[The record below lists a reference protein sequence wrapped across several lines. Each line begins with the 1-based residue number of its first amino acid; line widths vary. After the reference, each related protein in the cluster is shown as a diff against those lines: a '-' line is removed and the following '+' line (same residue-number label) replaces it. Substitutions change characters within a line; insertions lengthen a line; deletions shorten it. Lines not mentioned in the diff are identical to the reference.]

1 MAIIYSYPQAT
12 VKPSDRILASDTT
25 QTGNPTINI
34 TVGGIANYILTLLGF
49 GSGTPGYMPVWVTD
63 QQLGN
68 SYIRQIT
75 SPTGVGTTIHTVKAT
90 FESNVGVLGDT
101 GLEGNLNV
109 GGAVPTTAE
118 FLADVTTEV
127 RGDANFYKRVNVGT
141 IGTLNANP
149 FQIYNTTQFYGDIRD
164 SGGNIGTNTQVLSS
178 LGAGSGVE
186 WVDQLPSGLNFKGT
200 WDAFNN
206 VPVLASGVGVQGDY
220 YIVSADGTTN
230 LDGFNSWEIG
240 DWCVFNGT
248 VWQEIDNQNIFS
260 GTGTANTMT
269 KWTGTTSLGDS
280 QTTDN
285 GTDIVMSAAGLLSLG
300 GAAAVGIDIGNSQ
313 VSTIEFT
320 NTGNININAT
330 VGTVRFNNSEVSFSP
345 GVAVMDAAANPG
357 AAGQVLS
364 STGTQVQWIDVS
376 AGAGAI
382 SGSGTVDTVVRWT
395 PSGVEL
401 GDSSIRDDLSAL
413 LLTPA
418 VKTTVD
424 CPTIE
429 LLPTVAA
436 TIGTAGVTTTF
447 DGVNDFQND
456 AKFAA
461 KIIDNFGSSGTS
473 GQVLASTITA
483 TQWVSPLLNTS
494 GARQVSVSVDF
505 NELGNL
511 ATTPKQLIASPGVG
525 KAIEVLSVAFKY
537 TFNTTVYD
545 FTSYLVVCADGFV
558 GSVQAIQSGIKETY
572 MNAASDILLGNQNAT
587 AAFGFGAQELVENT
601 AIILGTPG
609 IDPTQGDG
617 DLRLNIIYRILNVSN
632 MTVDIT

>member
-68 SYIRQIT
+68 SYVYQIT
-75 SPTGVGTTIHTVKAT
+75 GPNTSIHTEKAT
-90 FESNVGVLGDT
+90 FEKNVGVLGDA
-101 GLEGNLNV
+101 GIEGNLNV

-118 FLADVTTEV
+118 FLADVTTNV

-149 FQIYNTTQFYGDIRD
+149 LQIYNTTQFYGDIRD

-200 WDAFNN
+200 WNADLNIPA
-206 VPVLASGVGVQGDY
+206 LASGVGTQGDY
-220 YIVSADGTTN
+220 YIVSHDGTTN

-260 GTGTANTMT
+260 GSGTVNTMT

-280 QTTDN
+280 SVTDDGN
-285 GTDIVMSAAGLLSLG
+285 TITMNPAVQVLVPVDAGLTGTNNVIGNAAGGTNEFYGVSYFQAAPSAVRFDCEIRDNT
-300 GAAAVGIDIGNSQ
+300 GAA
-313 VSTIEFT
+313 
-320 NTGNININAT
+320 
-330 VGTVRFNNSEVSFSP
+330 
-345 GVAVMDAAANPG
+345 G
-357 AAGQVLS
+357 AAGQVLA
-364 STGTQVQWIDVS
+364 STGAGQVEWINASS
-376 AGAGAI
+376 AAGVI
-382 SGSGTVDTVVRWT
+382 GGSGTLNTIPKWT
-395 PSGVEL
+395 PSGTEL
-401 GDSSIRDDLSAL
+401 GDSKITDDG
-413 LLTPA
+413 
-418 VKTTVD
+418 TTITLDSNVVLGNGPTDTIKCIGEINIKEDLVD
-424 CPTIE
+424 ST
-429 LLPTVAA
+429 
-436 TIGTAGVTTTF
+436 
-447 DGVNDFQND
+447 
-456 AKFAA
+456 
-461 KIIDNFGSSGTS
+461 GSSGLS
-473 GQVLASTITA
+473 GYVLQSTGSQVE
-483 TQWVSPLLNTS
+483 WVSSLANTS
-494 GARQVSVSVDF
+494 GAREISVSVDF

-525 KAIEVLSVAFKY
+525 KVIEVLSVAFKY

-558 GSVQAIQSGIKETY
+558 GNTDAIQSGFKETLI
-572 MNAASDILLGNQNAT
+572 NGASDVLVGNQSGVNL
-587 AAFGFGAQELVENT
+587 GFGGQSIVENT
-601 AIILGTPG
+601 ALILGTPG

>member
-49 GSGTPGYMPVWVTD
+49 GSGTPGTMPVWVTD

-75 SPTGVGTTIHTVKAT
+75 SPPTTIHTVKAT

-109 GGAVPTTAE
+109 GGAVATTSE
-118 FLADVTTEV
+118 FLSNVILNV
-127 RGDANFYKRVNVGT
+127 RGDANFYQRVNVGT
-141 IGTLNANP
+141 VGTTNASP
-149 FQIYNTTQFYGDIRD
+149 IQIYNTTQFYGDIRD
-164 SGGNIGTNTQVLSS
+164 TGGNIGTNTQVLSS
-178 LGAGSGVE
+178 LGAGAGVS
-186 WVDQLPSGLNFKGT
+186 WVDQLPSGLTYKGT
-200 WDAFNN
+200 WDANAN
-206 VPVLASGVGVQGDY
+206 IPALASGVGVQGDY
-220 YIVSADGTTN
+220 YIVSVDGTTN
-230 LDGFNSWEIG
+230 LDGFNSWQRG
-240 DWCVFNGT
+240 DWCVFNGS

-260 GTGTANTMT
+260 GAGTTNVMT
-269 KWTGTTSLGDS
+269 KFTGPTSLGDS
-280 QTTDN
+280 QTTDD
-285 GTDIVMSAAGLLSLG
+285 GTNIVMNT
-300 GAAAVGIDIGNSQ
+300 AVGGITLNSSSDLSIDS
-313 VSTIEFT
+313 
-320 NTGNININAT
+320 AT
-330 VGTVRFNNSEVSFSP
+330 VLHLNQSNPTISIKNWGPTVFEESAYFKQEIIDSTT
-345 GVAVMDAAANPG
+345 ATG

-364 STGTQVQWIDVS
+364 STGAGTVQWIDVS

-401 GDSSIRDDLSAL
+401 GDSSIKDDLNAL
-413 LLTPA
+413 LLKPA

-424 CPTIE
+424 SPTIE

-456 AKFAA
+456 AKFNA
-461 KIIDNFGSSGTS
+461 KVIDTTGSSGTS
-473 GQVLASTITA
+473 GQVLASTIAA
-483 TQWVSPLLNTS
+483 TQWVSPLTNTS
-494 GARQVSVSVDF
+494 GARQISVSVDF

-511 ATTPKQLIASPGVG
+511 STTPKQLIASPGVG

-545 FTSYLVVCADGFV
+545 FTSYLVVCADGFI
-558 GSVQAIQSGIKETY
+558 GNVQAIQSGIKETY
-572 MNAASDILLGNQNAT
+572 MNAAGDILLGNQNAT

-601 AIILGTPG
+601 AIVLGTPG

>member
-49 GSGTPGYMPVWVTD
+49 GSGTPGTMPVWVTD

-75 SPTGVGTTIHTVKAT
+75 SPPTTIHTVKAT

-109 GGAVPTTAE
+109 GGAVATTSE
-118 FLADVTTEV
+118 FLSNVILNV
-127 RGDANFYKRVNVGT
+127 RGDANFYQRVNVGT
-141 IGTLNANP
+141 VGTTNASP
-149 FQIYNTTQFYGDIRD
+149 IQIYNTTQFYGDIRD
-164 SGGNIGTNTQVLSS
+164 TGGNIGTNTQVLSS
-178 LGAGSGVE
+178 LGAGAGVS
-186 WVDQLPSGLNFKGT
+186 WVDQLPSGLTYKGT
-200 WDAFNN
+200 WDANAN
-206 VPVLASGVGVQGDY
+206 IPALASGVGVQGDY
-220 YIVSADGTTN
+220 YIVSVDGTTN
-230 LDGFNSWEIG
+230 LDGFNSWQRG
-240 DWCVFNGT
+240 DWCVFNGS

-260 GTGTANTMT
+260 GAGTTNVMT
-269 KWTGTTSLGDS
+269 KFTGPTSLGDS
-280 QTTDN
+280 QTTDD
-285 GTDIVMSAAGLLSLG
+285 GTNIVMNTAIGGITLNSSSDLS
-300 GAAAVGIDIGNSQ
+300 IDS
-313 VSTIEFT
+313 
-320 NTGNININAT
+320 AT
-330 VGTVRFNNSEVSFSP
+330 VLHLNQSNPTISIKNWGPTVFEESAYFKQEIIDSTT
-345 GVAVMDAAANPG
+345 ATG

-364 STGTQVQWIDVS
+364 STGAGTVQWIDVS

-401 GDSSIRDDLSAL
+401 GDSSIKDDLNAL
-413 LLTPA
+413 LLKPA

-424 CPTIE
+424 SPTIE

-456 AKFAA
+456 AKFNA
-461 KIIDNFGSSGTS
+461 KVIDTTGSSGTS
-473 GQVLASTITA
+473 GQVLASTIAA
-483 TQWVSPLLNTS
+483 TQWVSPLTNTS
-494 GARQVSVSVDF
+494 GARQISVSVDF

-511 ATTPKQLIASPGVG
+511 STTPKQLIASPGVG

-545 FTSYLVVCADGFV
+545 FTSYLVVCADGFI
-558 GSVQAIQSGIKETY
+558 GNVQAIQSGIKETY
-572 MNAASDILLGNQNAT
+572 MNAAGDILLGNQNAT

-601 AIILGTPG
+601 AIVLGTPG

>member
-49 GSGTPGYMPVWVTD
+49 GSGTPGTMPVWVTD

-75 SPTGVGTTIHTVKAT
+75 SPPTTIHTVKAT

-109 GGAVPTTAE
+109 GGAVATTSE
-118 FLADVTTEV
+118 FLSNVILNV
-127 RGDANFYKRVNVGT
+127 RGDANFYQRVNVGT
-141 IGTLNANP
+141 VGTTNASP
-149 FQIYNTTQFYGDIRD
+149 IQIYNTTQFYGDIRD
-164 SGGNIGTNTQVLSS
+164 TGGNIGTNTQVLSS
-178 LGAGSGVE
+178 LGAGAGVS
-186 WVDQLPSGLNFKGT
+186 WVDQLPSGLTYKGT
-200 WDAFNN
+200 WDANAN
-206 VPVLASGVGVQGDY
+206 IPALASGVGVQGDY
-220 YIVSADGTTN
+220 YIVSVDGTTN
-230 LDGFNSWEIG
+230 LDGFNSWQRG
-240 DWCVFNGT
+240 DWCVFNGS

-260 GTGTANTMT
+260 GAGTTNVMT
-269 KWTGTTSLGDS
+269 KFTGPTSLGDS
-280 QTTDN
+280 QTTDD
-285 GTDIVMSAAGLLSLG
+285 GTNIVMNT
-300 GAAAVGIDIGNSQ
+300 AVGGITLNSSSDLSIDS
-313 VSTIEFT
+313 
-320 NTGNININAT
+320 AT
-330 VGTVRFNNSEVSFSP
+330 VLHLNQSNPTISIKNWGPTVFEESAYFKQEIIDSTT
-345 GVAVMDAAANPG
+345 ATG

-364 STGTQVQWIDVS
+364 STGAGTVQWIDVS

-401 GDSSIRDDLSAL
+401 GDSSMKDDLNAL
-413 LLTPA
+413 LLKPA

-424 CPTIE
+424 SPTIE

-456 AKFAA
+456 AKFNA
-461 KIIDNFGSSGTS
+461 KVIDTTGSSGTS
-473 GQVLASTITA
+473 GQVLASTIAA
-483 TQWVSPLLNTS
+483 TQWVSPLTNTS
-494 GARQVSVSVDF
+494 GARQISVSVDF

-511 ATTPKQLIASPGVG
+511 STTPKQLIASPGVG

-545 FTSYLVVCADGFV
+545 FTSYLVVCADGFI
-558 GSVQAIQSGIKETY
+558 GNVQAIQSGIKETY
-572 MNAASDILLGNQNAT
+572 MNAAGDILLGNQNAT

-601 AIILGTPG
+601 AIVLGTPG

>member
-68 SYIRQIT
+68 SYVYQIT
-75 SPTGVGTTIHTVKAT
+75 GPNTSIHTEKAT
-90 FESNVGVLGDT
+90 FEKNVGVLGDA
-101 GLEGNLNV
+101 GIEGNLVV
-109 GGAVPTTAE
+109 GGAVPTTAQ

-141 IGTLNANP
+141 VGTTNVSP
-149 FQIYNTTQFYGDIRD
+149 IQIYNTTQFYGDIRD
-164 SGGNIGTNTQVLSS
+164 TGGNIGTNTQVLSS

-206 VPVLASGVGVQGDY
+206 IPVLASGVGVQGDY

-280 QTTDN
+280 QTTDD
-285 GTDIVMSAAGLLSLG
+285 GTNIVMNTPGGGITLVSSSDLS
-300 GAAAVGIDIGNSQ
+300 IDS
-313 VSTIEFT
+313 
-320 NTGNININAT
+320 AT
-330 VGTVRFNNSEVSFSP
+330 VLHLNQSNPTISIKNWGPTVFEESAYFKQEILDSTTAS
-345 GVAVMDAAANPG
+345 G

-364 STGTQVQWIDVS
+364 STGAGAVQWIDVS

-401 GDSSIRDDLSAL
+401 GDSSIRDDLNAL
-413 LLTPA
+413 LLTPT

-424 CPTIE
+424 SPTIE

-447 DGVNDFQND
+447 DGVNDFQGD

-473 GQVLASTITA
+473 GQVLASTIAA

-494 GARQVSVSVDF
+494 GARQISVSVDF

-525 KAIEVLSVAFKY
+525 KVIEVLSVAFKY

-558 GSVQAIQSGIKETY
+558 GNTDAIQSGFKETLI
-572 MNAASDILLGNQNAT
+572 NGASDVLIGNQNGVNL
-587 AAFGFGAQELVENT
+587 GFGGQSIVENT
-601 AIILGTPG
+601 AIVLGTPG

>member
-68 SYIRQIT
+68 SYVYQIT
-75 SPTGVGTTIHTVKAT
+75 GPNTSIHTEKAT
-90 FESNVGVLGDT
+90 FEKNVGVLGDA
-101 GLEGNLNV
+101 GIDGNLNV

-118 FLADVTTEV
+118 FLADVTTNV

-178 LGAGSGVE
+178 LGTGNGVE

-200 WDAFNN
+200 WNADLNIPA
-206 VPVLASGVGVQGDY
+206 LASGVGVQGDY
-220 YIVSADGTTN
+220 YIVSHDGTTN

-260 GTGTANTMT
+260 GAGTTNTMT
-269 KWTGTTSLGDS
+269 KFTGPTSLGDS
-280 QTTDN
+280 QTTDD

-320 NTGNININAT
+320 NTGNININGT
-330 VGTVRFNNSEVSFSP
+330 VGTVRFNNSDVSFSP
-345 GVAVMDAAANPG
+345 NVALIDATANPG

-364 STGTQVQWIDVS
+364 STGTQVEWIDVS

-401 GDSSIRDDLSAL
+401 GDSSIKDDLNAL
-413 LLTPA
+413 LIKPTL
-418 VKTTVD
+418 KTTLD

-447 DGVNDFQND
+447 DGINDFQND
-456 AKFAA
+456 AKFNA
-461 KIIDNFGSSGTS
+461 KVIDTTGSSGTS
-473 GQVLASTITA
+473 GQVLASTVAA
-483 TQWVSPLLNTS
+483 TQWVSPLANTS
-494 GARQVSVSVDF
+494 GARQISVSVDF

-511 ATTPKQLIASPGVG
+511 ATTPKQLIAAPGVG
-525 KAIEVLSVAFKY
+525 KVIEVLSVAFKY

-558 GSVQAIQSGIKETY
+558 GNTDAVQAGFKETFI
-572 MNAASDILLGNQNAT
+572 NGASDVLQGNQNGVNL
-587 AAFGFGAQELVENT
+587 GFGAQYIVENT
-601 AIILGTPG
+601 ALILGTPG

>member
-68 SYIRQIT
+68 SYVYQIT
-75 SPTGVGTTIHTVKAT
+75 GPNTSIHTEKAT
-90 FESNVGVLGDT
+90 FEKNVGILGDA
-101 GLEGNLNV
+101 GIDGNLNV

-118 FLADVTTEV
+118 FLADVTTNV

-164 SGGNIGTNTQVLSS
+164 TGGNIGTNTQVLSS

-200 WDAFNN
+200 WNADLNIPA
-206 VPVLASGVGVQGDY
+206 LASGVGVQGDY
-220 YIVSADGTTN
+220 YIVSHDGTTN

-260 GTGTANTMT
+260 GAGTTNTMT
-269 KWTGTTSLGDS
+269 KFTGPTSLGDS
-280 QTTDN
+280 QTTDD

-300 GAAAVGIDIGNSQ
+300 GGAAVGIDIGNSQ

-320 NTGNININAT
+320 NTGNININGT
-330 VGTVRFNNSEVSFSP
+330 VGTVRFNNSDVSFSP
-345 GVAVMDAAANPG
+345 NVALIDATANPG

-364 STGTQVQWIDVS
+364 STGTQVEWIDVS

-401 GDSSIRDDLSAL
+401 GDSSIRDDLNDL
-413 LLTPA
+413 LLKPA

-429 LLPTVAA
+429 LLPTAAA
-436 TIGTAGVTTTF
+436 TIGVAGVTTTF

-473 GQVLASTITA
+473 GQVLASTVAA
-483 TQWVSPLLNTS
+483 TQWVSPLANTS
-494 GARQVSVSVDF
+494 GARQISVSVDF

-511 ATTPKQLIASPGVG
+511 ATTPKQLIAAPGVG
-525 KAIEVLSVAFKY
+525 KVIEVLSVAFKY

-558 GSVQAIQSGIKETY
+558 GNTDAVQAGFKETFI
-572 MNAASDILLGNQNAT
+572 NGASDVLQGNQNGVNL
-587 AAFGFGAQELVENT
+587 GFGAQYIVENT
-601 AIILGTPG
+601 ALILGTPG

>member
-68 SYIRQIT
+68 SYVYQIT
-75 SPTGVGTTIHTVKAT
+75 GPNTSIHTEKAT
-90 FESNVGVLGDT
+90 FEKNVGILGDA
-101 GLEGNLNV
+101 GIDGNLNV

-118 FLADVTTEV
+118 FLADVTTNV

-141 IGTLNANP
+141 VGTLNANP

-200 WDAFNN
+200 WNADLNIPA
-206 VPVLASGVGVQGDY
+206 LASGVGTQGDY
-220 YIVSADGTTN
+220 YIVSHDGTTN

-260 GTGTANTMT
+260 GSGTVNTMT

-280 QTTDN
+280 SVTDDGN
-285 GTDIVMSAAGLLSLG
+285 TITMNPAVQVLVPVDAGLTGVNNVIGNAAGGTNEFYGVSYFQAAPSAVRFDCEIRDNT
-300 GAAAVGIDIGNSQ
+300 GAA
-313 VSTIEFT
+313 
-320 NTGNININAT
+320 
-330 VGTVRFNNSEVSFSP
+330 
-345 GVAVMDAAANPG
+345 G
-357 AAGQVLS
+357 AAGQVLA
-364 STGTQVQWIDVS
+364 STGAGQVEWIDVS

-382 SGSGTVDTVVRWT
+382 TGSGTVDKVVRWT
-395 PSGVEL
+395 PSGTEL
-401 GDSSIRDDLSAL
+401 GDSSISDDLNSVL
-413 LLTPA
+413 IKPT

-424 CPTIE
+424 SPTIE

-461 KIIDNFGSSGTS
+461 KVIDTTGSSGTS
-473 GQVLASTITA
+473 GQVLASTVAA
-483 TQWVSPLLNTS
+483 TQWVSPLTNTS
-494 GARQVSVSVDF
+494 GARQISVSVDF

-525 KAIEVLSVAFKY
+525 KVIEVLSVAFKY

-558 GSVQAIQSGIKETY
+558 GNTDAVQAGFKETFI
-572 MNAASDILLGNQNAT
+572 NGASDVLQGNQNGVNL
-587 AAFGFGAQELVENT
+587 GFGAQYIVENT
-601 AIILGTPG
+601 ALILGTPG